1 MIVANY
7 AGWRLDL
14 IIAKG
19 KVEYLP
25 IIAWWIDE
33 TDRSSIPRPITPIG
47 VHDDPST
54 YRLSN
59 GFGTLSPTP
68 GAAPNP

>member
-7 AGWRLDL
+7 APWRLDL
-14 IIAKG
+14 IIANDKI
-19 KVEYLP
+19 EFLP

-33 TDRSSIPRPITPIG
+33 TDRSSIPRPITPLG
-47 VHDDPST
+47 VHHDPSA
-54 YRLSN
+54 YRLSS

-68 GAAPNP
+68 GAAPKA